1 MRRRTFLIGTVI
13 GVLTPAVALAK
24 GNLATK
30 PTDLKLKLSGDLSMS
45 AKEFRIETGKYYKLA
60 IECEGGDEF
69 HWMAPDLFRSSWVYQ
84 VVINGIEIHNVAAP
98 EIEFDKDGTAIIY
111 FVPIRT
117 GRFRF
122 WIKGQEPRG
131 MIGEFI
137 VE

>member
-1 MRRRTFLIGTVI
+1 
-13 GVLTPAVALAK
+13 
-24 GNLATK
+24 
-30 PTDLKLKLSGDLSMS
+30 
-45 AKEFRIETGKYYKLA
+45 
-60 IECEGGDEF
+60 
-69 HWMAPDLFRSSWVYQ
+69 MAPDLFRSSWVYQ